1 MPSAR
6 RFLTSLVVLLGV
18 ALPVGAAPA
27 PAAVAPLR
35 ERERGLCPVSPELR
49 VAVLYGPAAADTAI
63 ELLGE
68 FAHWDCLRLFDLP
81 TPIPSSNG
89 DLPEGATRIAD
100 RIGVDWI
107 IVVTAATPGSVTARL
122 VELSNLR
129 VMASKNGDPQTVAR
143 GLFAPVEAEAAQSS
157 VRVTLQLEP
166 ISFKAMKLLESDVRT
181 LPGIQNPGTPRLF
194 DGKGTLTVVYEGKVA
209 GLVEALQGRPLEKKF
224 LDVRAVKLQRIE
236 LALVDAFA
244 PAAKAAEPD
253 AKASSPRP

>member
-1 MPSAR
+1 MHMGRLFSC
-6 RFLTSLVVLLGV
+6 FVVVVFAGLAGP
-18 ALPVGAAPA
+18 AAAAPDKA
-27 PAAVAPLR
+27 PR

-49 VAVLYGPAAADTAI
+49 VAVLYGPAATDTAI

-107 IVVTAATPGSVTARL
+107 IVVTAGTPGYVTARL

-129 VMASKNGDPQTVAR
+129 VMASKNGAPAVVAR
-143 GLFAPVEAEAAQSS
+143 ALFAPVQAEAAQSS

-166 ISFKAMKLLESDVRT
+166 TTFKIMKLLEADLRT
-181 LPGIQNPGTPRLF
+181 LPGITNPGTPRLF
-194 DGKGTLTVVYEGKVA
+194 DGRGTLTVVYEGKVA
-209 GLVEALQGRPLEKKF
+209 ALVDALQQRPLDKKF

-244 PAAKAAEPD
+244 PAEAD
-253 AKASSPRP
+253 QVR